1 MSSPVKLLD
10 IFLSDWPLE
19 HGGPEAKKL
28 FVNFVVMALCFSINH
43 GTVGALINLSTS
55 LLGTGL
61 GSVNLGTLWF
71 MYVLTALT
79 LATTII
85 GMFGA
90 KGGLIAGTGGYCV
103 YVFSFALAALV
114 SATPPTEA
122 ELIAN
127 PDSCVAAGAAAM
139 GPGPPSG
146 SSWCALTR
154 VDMNAD
160 PPPVPS
166 CECQATSLVKTVS
179 LVGAMF
185 GGIAAGFL
193 WTAQGAYFARNAEL
207 YAEAGGRI
215 FGSDTTE
222 VTTARATGL
231 FSSIFAALYLSF
243 EVVMKLLSSLLP
255 APVQLPFYALAAA
268 SSAAGLVLIRALP
281 PAAPPVQK
289 PLLQK
294 IGTASSL
301 LVSYR
306 PIQLLAPTEMVFGF
320 SAAMMNAWVNG
331 ELVSCAQGCVGGHY
345 IGYFGTLTTVV
356 AALASFCAGW
366 YTTQKEGGVFR
377 GKTPVMLG
385 GNGAFGLLGLIV
397 LLFPVAS
404 FYGSFAMLVPLYLLQ
419 GIGRGIFESTNKA
432 VIADYCPGARSEAGF
447 ASFVILSGA
456 ASTIMFF
463 IIPLLKAPRACVPH
477 DPSNEADATTSVDGP
492 LAFVS
497 LHLLTCLL
505 MPAHAACSV
514 SRTGVA
520 RRWGWTW
527 TEQLAP
533 ARTAVSMIL
542 GCQTLPTESLFLLA
556 W

>member
-1 MSSPVKLLD
+1 MSAVQAL
-10 IFLSDWPLE
+10 FGDWPAE
-19 HGGPEAKKL
+19 DGGPEAKKL
-28 FVNFVVMALCFSINH
+28 YVNFVVMAFCFSINH

-90 KGGLIAGTGGYCV
+90 KGGLLAGTGGYCV

-114 SATPPTEA
+114 AATPPTETELTETDPRGA
-122 ELIAN
+122 ESI
-127 PDSCVAAGAAAM
+127 CVAAGAAAP
-139 GPGPPSG
+139 GPGPDFG
-146 SSWCALTR
+146 SSWCTFTA
-154 VDMNAD
+154 AD
-160 PPPVPS
+160 VNRTDHPGPS

-179 LVGAMF
+179 LLGAAF

-215 FGSDTTE
+215 FGSDAKD
-222 VTTARATGL
+222 VTTSLATGL
-231 FSSIFAALYLSF
+231 FSSIFAALYLGF

-255 APVQLPFYALAAA
+255 KPAQLPFYAFAAA
-268 SSAAGLVLIRALP
+268 SSAAGLIMIRALP

-301 LVSYR
+301 LVSYL

-331 ELVSCAQGCVGGHY
+331 ELVSCEGGCVGSDY
-345 IGYFGTLTTVV
+345 IGYFGTTTTVAAAV
-356 AALASFCAGW
+356 ASSCAGW

-397 LLFPVAS
+397 LLVPVSS
-404 FYGSFAMLVPLYLLQ
+404 FYNSVPMLVPLYLLQ

-432 VIADYCPGARSEAGF
+432 VIADYCPGERSEAGF

-463 IIPLLKAPRACVPH
+463 IIPVLKAPTMSDIDFGKPVFASTVVLFSLLGALASP
-477 DPSNEADATTSVDGP
+477 ALTTP
-492 LAFVS
+492 A
-497 LHLLTCLL
+497 LTFSS
-505 MPAHAACSV
+505 PA
-514 SRTGVA
+514 
-520 RRWGWTW
+520 
-527 TEQLAP
+527 
-533 ARTAVSMIL
+533 
-542 GCQTLPTESLFLLA
+542 
-556 W
+556 

>member
-1 MSSPVKLLD
+1 MSVVLKL
-10 IFLSDWPLE
+10 FGDWGPE
-19 HGGPEAKKL
+19 DGGPEAKQL
-28 FVNFVVMALCFSINH
+28 YVNFVVMALCFSVNH

-55 LLGTGL
+55 LLGTNL

-90 KGGLIAGTGGYCV
+90 KGGLLAGTGGYCI
-103 YVFSFALAALV
+103 YVFSFALAVLV
-114 SATPPTEA
+114 AATPPSDD
-122 ELIAN
+122 ELVEH
-127 PDSCVAAGAAAM
+127 PESCVAAGAAAP
-139 GPGPPSG
+139 GPGPESG
-146 SSWCALTR
+146 DSWCVLTP
-154 VDMNAD
+154 AD
-160 PPPVPS
+160 ATRTEHPGPK
-166 CECQATSLVKTVS
+166 CECQATSLVKAVS
-179 LVGAMF
+179 LVGAAF

-207 YAEAGGRI
+207 YAKAGGRI
-215 FGSDTTE
+215 FGSDTAE

-231 FSSIFAALYLSF
+231 FSSIFAALYLGF
-243 EVVMKLLSSLLP
+243 EVVMKLLSSILP
-255 APVQLPFYALAAA
+255 EPAQLPFYAFAAA

-301 LVSYR
+301 LFSYR

-331 ELVSCAQGCVGGHY
+331 ELVSCKEGCIGKDY
-345 IGYFGTLTTVV
+345 IGYFGTLTTVS
-356 AALASFCAGW
+356 AALASSCAGW
-366 YTTQKEGGVFR
+366 YTTQTEGGIFK

-385 GNGAFGLLGLIV
+385 GNGSFGVLGLIV
-397 LLFPVAS
+397 LLFPVSS
-404 FYGSFAMLVPLYLLQ
+404 FYGSVAMLTPLYLLQ

-432 VIADYCPGARSEAGF
+432 VIADYCPGERSEAGF

-463 IIPLLKAPRACVPH
+463 VIPVLKAPRTCLPR
-477 DPSNEADATTSVDGP
+477 DPSSDVDTQTYVAPCAASLAKCLNLRLVARECRFLP
-492 LAFVS
+492 LAQ
-497 LHLLTCLL
+497 
-505 MPAHAACSV
+505 M
-514 SRTGVA
+514 
-520 RRWGWTW
+520 
-527 TEQLAP
+527 
-533 ARTAVSMIL
+533 
-542 GCQTLPTESLFLLA
+542 
-556 W
+556 